1 MTEDQLLTLLDTY
14 RVDVGHF
21 GQGDA
26 KTLQH
31 LLDEIESGESQ
42 LVETGGRL
50 IRKVSVL
57 QFDVFAIIKGR
68 RLKLVEDRQEFL
80 DGRVRKRRMAH
91 SVNEKLL
98 PGEDAFSA
106 VGRSL
111 AEEIGVHRYK
121 ITSSEAVVTT
131 ETKVSPSYPGL
142 LTEFFLHTLRVLIPA
157 LDFNPDGYR
166 GEQAD
171 KTTYFVWEPAGSC

>member
-1 MTEDQLLTLLDTY
+1 MTEEQLIALLQKYQIDIS
-14 RVDVGHF
+14 RF
-21 GQGDA
+21 GQEDA
-26 KTLQH
+26 KTLEQ
-31 LLDEIESGESQ
+31 LLAEIYSGESQ
-42 LVETGGRL
+42 LVEAGGRF

-57 QFDVFAIIKGR
+57 QVDVYAIIKGR

-106 VGRSL
+106 VGRAL

-142 LTEFFLHTLRVLIPA
+142 ITEFFLHTLRVLVPA
-157 LDFNPDGYR
+157 LDFNPDGYS
-166 GEQAD
+166 EKQAD
-171 KTTYFVWEPAGSC
+171 KTTYFVWEAAGSC